1 MQIQSKPSGSEIA
14 SWILAGLALFLVMKL
29 GLLAALFAG
38 LLVNALVHMLAPTL
52 TRVLGVQ
59 KGKLYAVGVLAAV
72 VVLLLAAGGFAM
84 DSFFRSES
92 GSPAVL
98 LQKMA
103 DIIEAARKDIPPWM
117 QMSLPYGVEELQSK
131 LLELMHQH
139 SARARGLG
147 EEAGR
152 TLVHIL
158 VGMIIGAMAATWDTT
173 FPNHSAPLAAA
184 LNERMERLA
193 DAFERI
199 VFAQVRIA
207 ALNTVFTMIF
217 LLVALPLAGVHL
229 PLRKSMILVT
239 FLAGLLPVVGNLI
252 SNVVIVVIAL
262 SQSFTVAIAALI
274 FLIVIHKLEYFLN
287 ARIIGARINARAWE
301 LLTAMLL
308 FEAMWGLPG
317 VVAAPVFYAYL
328 KRELADRGLV

>member
-1 MQIQSKPSGSEIA
+1 MQIESKPTGTEIA
-14 SWILAGLALFLVMKL
+14 AWVLAAVGLFLVMRL

-38 LLVNALVHMLAPTL
+38 LLVNALVHMMAPAL
-52 TRVLGVQ
+52 TRSLGVQ
-59 KGKLYAVGVLAAV
+59 KAKLYAVGLLAAV
-72 VVLLLAAGGFAM
+72 VVLLLALAGFAL
-84 DSFFRSES
+84 DSFLRSES
-92 GSPAVL
+92 GSFPVL

-103 DIIEAARKDIPPWM
+103 DIIAAARQDLPQWM
-117 QMSLPYGVEELQSK
+117 QVSLPYGVDELQQR
-131 LLELMHQH
+131 LIELMHEH

-152 TLVHIL
+152 TAVHIL
-158 VGMIIGAMAATWDTT
+158 VGMIIGAMVATWDTA
-173 FPNHSAPLAAA
+173 FPNQHAPLTAA
-184 LNERMERLA
+184 LNGRMQRLA
-193 DAFERI
+193 DAFRRI

-207 ALNTVFTMIF
+207 ALNTLFTALF

-229 PLRKSMILVT
+229 PLRKTMILVT
-239 FLAGLLPVVGNLI
+239 FFAGLLPVLGNLI

-262 SQSFTVAIAALI
+262 SQSFAVAAAALI

-287 ARIIGARINARAWE
+287 ARIIGARIDARAWE

-308 FEAMWGLPG
+308 FEAVWGLPG

>member
-1 MQIQSKPSGSEIA
+1 MQNTNKASPTEIA
-14 SWILAGLALFLVMKL
+14 SWVFAFVALILVMRL

-38 LLVNALVHMLAPTL
+38 LLVNALVHMMAPAM
-52 TRVLGVQ
+52 TRALGVQ
-59 KGKLYAVGVLAAV
+59 RGRLFAVSLLAAV
-72 VVLLLAAGGFAM
+72 VVLLLALAGFAL
-84 DSFFRSES
+84 DSFFRSEA
-92 GSPAVL
+92 GSLPVL

-103 DIIEAARKDIPPWM
+103 DIIAAARKDIPPWM
-117 QMSLPYGVEELQSK
+117 QVSLPYGVEELQQK
-131 LLELMHQH
+131 LIELMHQH

-152 TLVHIL
+152 TVVHIL
-158 VGMIIGAMAATWDTT
+158 VGMIIGAMAATWDTAY
-173 FPNHSAPLAAA
+173 PDHDAPLAAA
-184 LNERMERLA
+184 LNARVDRLA

-207 ALNTVFTMIF
+207 ALNAFFTGLF
-217 LLVALPLAGVHL
+217 LMVALPLADVHL
-229 PLRKSMILVT
+229 PLRKTMIVVT
-239 FLAGLLPVVGNLI
+239 FIAGLLPVLGNLI

-262 SQSFTVAIAALI
+262 SQSFMVAVAALI
-274 FLIVIHKLEYFLN
+274 FLVVIHKLEYFLN
-287 ARIIGARINARAWE
+287 ARIIGARIDARAWE